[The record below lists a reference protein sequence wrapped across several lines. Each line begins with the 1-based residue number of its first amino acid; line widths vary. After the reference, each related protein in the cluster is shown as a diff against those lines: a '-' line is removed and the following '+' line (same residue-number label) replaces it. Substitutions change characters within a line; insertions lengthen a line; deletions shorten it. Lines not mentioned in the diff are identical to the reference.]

1 MKFTCTRENLLSV
14 LHQVSGI
21 ANKHTNLPILN
32 NVLIQV
38 GGSKVEL
45 VSTNLEIAIKTN
57 LRAKIE
63 NEGSFT
69 VPAKT
74 LTDFIN
80 LLPEE
85 QIHISLEENEL
96 IVKCGSS
103 KTKIKGV
110 EADDYPVIPEI
121 EEKNGYVLSAE
132 GFKDS
137 LAKVVVAVAKNEIRQ
152 ELSGV
157 YFGFFNPSFK
167 GLTLAGTDSYRLAEK
182 KIEISQG
189 DESFECIVP
198 SKSVQELVRLIGTLK
213 GEQAENN
220 VRLWVSENQIS
231 VRFANFEMSS
241 RLVGGK
247 YPDYTQIIPKEFKT
261 GATVSNGSLV
271 KKIKAASL
279 FTTLGVNAVNF
290 KIGDGEMTVSSTST
304 QTGEHSSSLDAKV
317 VGDGNEILL
326 NHRYVLDGL
335 QQISGSEVIL
345 NINTSDTPCLLKPK
359 NDNSYIYIVMPIRQ

>member
-14 LHQVSGI
+14 LQQVSGI

-32 NVLIQV
+32 NILIQV
-38 GGSKVEL
+38 SSSKVEMI
-45 VSTNLEIAIKTN
+45 STNLEIAIKAH

-63 NEGSFT
+63 EEGSFT

-74 LTDFIN
+74 LTDFVN

-85 QIHISLEENEL
+85 QIHISLDENEL
-96 IVKCGSS
+96 LINCGSS
-103 KTKIKGV
+103 KTKIKGAG
-110 EADDYPVIPEI
+110 ADDYPVIPEI
-121 EEKNGYVLSAE
+121 EEKNGYVFSAE
-132 GFKDS
+132 NFKDS

-152 ELSGV
+152 ELAGV
-157 YFGFFNPSFK
+157 YFGFFTPGFK

-182 KIEISQG
+182 KLEISQG

-198 SKSVQELVRLIGTLK
+198 SRCVQELIRLISVGK
-213 GEQAENN
+213 DEQTENN

-231 VRFANFEMSS
+231 IRFANFELSS
-241 RLVGGK
+241 RLVDGK
-247 YPDYTQIIPKEFKT
+247 YPDYAQIIPKEFKT
-261 GATVSNGSLV
+261 GATVSNSSLV

-279 FTTLGVNAVNF
+279 FTTFGVNAVNL
-290 KIGDGEMTVSSTST
+290 KIGDGQMIVSSTST
-304 QTGEHSSSLDAKV
+304 QTGEHSSSLDAQI

-335 QQISGSEVIL
+335 QQISGSDVIL

-359 NDNSYIYIVMPIRQ
+359 NDNSYVYIVMPIRQ